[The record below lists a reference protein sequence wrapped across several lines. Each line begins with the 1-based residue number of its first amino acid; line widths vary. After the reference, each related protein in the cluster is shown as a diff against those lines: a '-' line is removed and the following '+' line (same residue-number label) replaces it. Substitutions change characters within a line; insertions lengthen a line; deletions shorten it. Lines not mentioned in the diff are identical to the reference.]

1 MVGWLF
7 SGLKILKDVERWIKG
22 FEETS
27 KIIILL
33 SIEGQVHYLIEVS
46 LLDCMC
52 LYVGFGLLFH
62 SHFVVVVVVVFFF
75 PRIRAAFP
83 SCK

>member
-1 MVGWLF
+1 MVGWLI
-7 SGLKILKDVERWIKG
+7 SGLKILKDVERWFKG

-62 SHFVVVVVVVFFF
+62 SHIVAGFFF
-75 PRIRAAFP
+75 LFFFKNK
-83 SCK
+83 SCLSL